1 MTSRHLPLLLSLV
14 LLAGPA
20 PAFGQTTEEH
30 NVVTLS
36 SEELGPFRPEQ
47 RPTLDK
53 VEQLIVQKT
62 NAFRSD
68 HDLAKVEQDEIL
80 QQTARDFAD
89 YMARTDRYGH
99 QADDRTPSER
109 ARAHDYPMCQIA
121 ENIAYFFATEGFATQ
136 ELAEK
141 AVQGWIDSPPH
152 RKNMLL
158 EHVTEIG
165 VGVSRS
171 EQTGV
176 FYAVQLFGRPKSAAI
191 RFRLKNM
198 TGQELAYRLGTRSFT
213 LAPRY
218 IRTHQMCVPGK
229 LSLDVGDGKT
239 ISRRPDDGD
248 SFVAAIEDGSF
259 VLRQQEIK
267 AGSGEQ

>member
-1 MTSRHLPLLLSLV
+1 MLSKHLFLTLFV
-14 LLAGPA
+14 ILLAGA
-20 PAFGQTTEEH
+20 GTAVGQTSEEH
-30 NVVTLS
+30 DVVTLTA
-36 SEELGPFRPEQ
+36 EELGPFRPEQ
-47 RPTLDK
+47 RPTLDR

-68 HDLAKVEQDEIL
+68 HDLPKVSKDGIL

-109 ARAHDYPMCQIA
+109 ARAHEYPMCQIA

-165 VGVSRS
+165 VGVAQS

-176 FYAVQLFGRPKSAAI
+176 FYAVQLFGRPKSEAI
-191 RFRLKNM
+191 RFRLKN
-198 TGQELAYRLGTRSFT
+198 TTEQELKYQLGERSYT

-229 LSLDVGDGKT
+229 LSLKTESGKT
-239 ISRRPDDGD
+239 ISHLPDDGD
-248 SFVAAIEDGSF
+248 RFVAAVEDGTL
-259 VLRQQEIK
+259 VLQKQKME
-267 AGSGEQ
+267 